1 VLSIKKIKVLIAD
14 DHVMVR
20 QGFMVL
26 LNAQPDIEVIGEAAD
41 GNEMVELTE
50 TLHPDVVLA
59 AISMPNLNG
68 IEATKLIHQ
77 RNPEMPV
84 VMVTIHTSSSYVVRA
99 LRSGARGYVVK
110 NDDFQHVIQAIK
122 AVSLGQRYLS
132 TLVSEQII
140 DSVVSGTSGEF
151 NLDERISIRERE
163 ILQLLAEGNSIR
175 RSPRN
180 WSSAP
185 VRWKRTARTSC
196 GNWNSARRSIYSAT
210 PSSTVSPSLSSEPSQ
225 RKRSYFFHIF
235 QMIG

>member
-1 VLSIKKIKVLIAD
+1 MSIKKIKVLIAD

-163 ILQLLAEGNSIR
+163 ILQLLAEGNSNSQIAKKLVI
-175 RSPRN
+175 S
-180 WSSAP
+180 
-185 VRWKRTARTSC
+185 ARTVETHRT
-196 GNWNSARRSIYSAT
+196 NIMRKLE
-210 PSSTVSPSLSSEPSQ
+210 LSSQIDILRYAIQHGLAQLE
-225 RKRSYFFHIF
+225 
-235 QMIG
+235 

>member
-1 VLSIKKIKVLIAD
+1 MSIKKIKVLIAD

-41 GNEMVELTE
+41 GNEMVELAE
-50 TLHPDVVLA
+50 NLHPDVVLA
-59 AISMPNLNG
+59 DISMPNLNG

-84 VMVTIHTSSSYVVRA
+84 VIITIHTSSSYVIRA

-132 TLVSEQII
+132 SQVSEQII
-140 DSVVSGTSGEF
+140 DAVVSGTSQDF
-151 NLDERISIRERE
+151 NMDERISIRERE
-163 ILQLLAEGNSIR
+163 ILQLIAEGNSNSQIAKKLVI
-175 RSPRN
+175 S
-180 WSSAP
+180 
-185 VRWKRTARTSC
+185 ARTVETHRT
-196 GNWNSARRSIYSAT
+196 NIMRKLELT
-210 PSSTVSPSLSSEPSQ
+210 SQ
-225 RKRSYFFHIF
+225 IDILRYAIQHGLA
-235 QMIG
+235 QLE

>member
-41 GNEMVELTE
+41 GNEMVELAE
-50 TLHPDVVLA
+50 NLHPDVVLA
-59 AISMPNLNG
+59 DISMPNLNG

-84 VMVTIHTSSSYVVRA
+84 VIITIHTSSSYVIRA

-132 TLVSEQII
+132 SQVSEQII
-140 DSVVSGTSGEF
+140 DAVVSGTSQDF
-151 NLDERISIRERE
+151 NMDERISIRERE
-163 ILQLLAEGNSIR
+163 ILQLIAEGNSNSQIAKKLVI
-175 RSPRN
+175 S
-180 WSSAP
+180 
-185 VRWKRTARTSC
+185 ARTVETHRT
-196 GNWNSARRSIYSAT
+196 NIMRKLELT
-210 PSSTVSPSLSSEPSQ
+210 SQ
-225 RKRSYFFHIF
+225 IDILRYAIQHGLA
-235 QMIG
+235 QLE

>member
-1 VLSIKKIKVLIAD
+1 MSIKKIKVLIAD

-41 GNEMVELTE
+41 GNEMVELAE
-50 TLHPDVVLA
+50 NLHPDVVLA
-59 AISMPNLNG
+59 DISMPNLNG

-84 VMVTIHTSSSYVVRA
+84 VMITIHTSSSYVIRA

-132 TLVSEQII
+132 SQVSEQII
-140 DSVVSGTSGEF
+140 DAVVSGTSQDF
-151 NLDERISIRERE
+151 NMDERISIRERE
-163 ILQLLAEGNSIR
+163 ILQLIAEGNSNSQIAKKLVI
-175 RSPRN
+175 S
-180 WSSAP
+180 
-185 VRWKRTARTSC
+185 ARTVETHRT
-196 GNWNSARRSIYSAT
+196 NIMRKLELT
-210 PSSTVSPSLSSEPSQ
+210 SQ
-225 RKRSYFFHIF
+225 IDILRYAIQHGLA
-235 QMIG
+235 QLE

>member
-1 VLSIKKIKVLIAD
+1 MLSIKKIKVLIAD

-59 AISMPNLNG
+59 DISMPNLNG

-84 VMVTIHTSSSYVVRA
+84 VMITVHTSSSYVVRA

-122 AVSLGQRYLS
+122 AVILGQRYLS
-132 TLVSEQII
+132 TQVSEQII
-140 DSVVSGTSGEF
+140 DAVVTGTSQEF
-151 NLDERISIRERE
+151 NMDERISIRERE
-163 ILQLLAEGNSIR
+163 ILQLIAEGNSNSQIAKKLVI
-175 RSPRN
+175 S
-180 WSSAP
+180 
-185 VRWKRTARTSC
+185 ARTVETHRT
-196 GNWNSARRSIYSAT
+196 NIMRKLELA
-210 PSSTVSPSLSSEPSQ
+210 SQ
-225 RKRSYFFHIF
+225 IDILRYAIQHGLA
-235 QMIG
+235 QLE

>member
-59 AISMPNLNG
+59 DISMPNLNG

-84 VMVTIHTSSSYVVRA
+84 VMITVHTSSSYVVRA

-122 AVSLGQRYLS
+122 AVILGQRYLS
-132 TLVSEQII
+132 TQVSEQII
-140 DSVVSGTSGEF
+140 DAVVTGTSQEF
-151 NLDERISIRERE
+151 NMDERISIRERE
-163 ILQLLAEGNSIR
+163 ILQLIAEGNSNSQIAKKLVI
-175 RSPRN
+175 S
-180 WSSAP
+180 
-185 VRWKRTARTSC
+185 ARTVETHRT
-196 GNWNSARRSIYSAT
+196 NIMRKLELT
-210 PSSTVSPSLSSEPSQ
+210 SQ
-225 RKRSYFFHIF
+225 IDILRYAIQHGLA
-235 QMIG
+235 QLE

>member
-1 VLSIKKIKVLIAD
+1 MSIKKIKVLIAD

-59 AISMPNLNG
+59 DISMPNLNG

-84 VMVTIHTSSSYVVRA
+84 VMVTTHTSSSYVVRA

-151 NLDERISIRERE
+151 NLDERISLRERE
-163 ILQLLAEGNSIR
+163 ILQLLAEGNSNSQIAKKLVI
-175 RSPRN
+175 S
-180 WSSAP
+180 
-185 VRWKRTARTSC
+185 ARTVETHRT
-196 GNWNSARRSIYSAT
+196 NIMRKLE
-210 PSSTVSPSLSSEPSQ
+210 LSSQIDILRYAIQHGLAQLE
-225 RKRSYFFHIF
+225 
-235 QMIG
+235 

>member
-1 VLSIKKIKVLIAD
+1 MSIKKIKVLIAD

-20 QGFMVL
+20 QGFMVM

-59 AISMPNLNG
+59 DISMPNLNG

-84 VMVTIHTSSSYVVRA
+84 VMVTTHTSSSYVVRA

-163 ILQLLAEGNSIR
+163 ILQLLAEGNSNSQIAKKLVI
-175 RSPRN
+175 S
-180 WSSAP
+180 
-185 VRWKRTARTSC
+185 ARTVETHRT
-196 GNWNSARRSIYSAT
+196 NIMRKLE
-210 PSSTVSPSLSSEPSQ
+210 LSSQIDILRYAIQHGLAQLE
-225 RKRSYFFHIF
+225 
-235 QMIG
+235 

>member
-1 VLSIKKIKVLIAD
+1 MSIKKIKVLIAD

-84 VMVTIHTSSSYVVRA
+84 VMVTTHTSSSYVVRA

-163 ILQLLAEGNSIR
+163 ILQLLAEGNSNSQIAKKLVI
-175 RSPRN
+175 S
-180 WSSAP
+180 
-185 VRWKRTARTSC
+185 ARTVETHRT
-196 GNWNSARRSIYSAT
+196 NIMRKLE
-210 PSSTVSPSLSSEPSQ
+210 LSSQIDILRYAIQHGLAQLE
-225 RKRSYFFHIF
+225 
-235 QMIG
+235 